1 MSTPFGAVILQ
12 RVFAKSETVQSIV
25 SCAQLWQQDEWLSF
39 IAIFQMTIDLGHCPL
54 SPQSYSAAIFCSN
67 SSYVGLSG
75 LSPSARSHILQPS
88 PAVTASAIDR
98 NHSTATIQLRG
109 NISLFPGFSHLL
121 WREKLSVVCEKQK
134 AGQVRYGLT
143 RFADS
148 VFRGIQS

>member
-54 SPQSYSAAIFCSN
+54 FPQPSSAATRRMRVCRGYPTSRQ
-67 SSYVGLSG
+67 S
-75 LSPSARSHILQPS
+75 S
-88 PAVTASAIDR
+88 PAVTVSAIDR

-121 WREKLSVVCEKQK
+121 
-134 AGQVRYGLT
+134 
-143 RFADS
+143 
-148 VFRGIQS
+148 